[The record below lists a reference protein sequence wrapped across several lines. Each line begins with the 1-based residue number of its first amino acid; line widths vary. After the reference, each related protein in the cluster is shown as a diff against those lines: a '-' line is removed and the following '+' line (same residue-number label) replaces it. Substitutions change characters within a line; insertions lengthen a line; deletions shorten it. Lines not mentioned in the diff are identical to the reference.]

1 MIGGGIG
8 NYLGIMIACPIK
20 RYGNIS
26 SIIVRINNLK
36 TSKKKNVFNQLNK
49 EVSSEEGEILFSVTQ
64 ASYFVSRMKHETTA
78 SLWHQL
84 TYDIKVLIKC

>member
-36 TSKKKNVFNQLNK
+36 TSKRKTF
-49 EVSSEEGEILFSVTQ
+49 
-64 ASYFVSRMKHETTA
+64 
-78 SLWHQL
+78 L
-84 TYDIKVLIKC
+84 TNLTKRFRLKREKYCFL

>member
-36 TSKKKNVFNQLNK
+36 TSKRKTF
-49 EVSSEEGEILFSVTQ
+49 
-64 ASYFVSRMKHETTA
+64 
-78 SLWHQL
+78 L
-84 TYDIKVLIKC
+84 TNLTKRFRLKREKSCFL

>member
-64 ASYFVSRMKHETTA
+64 ASYFAVSSEARNNSFFMA
-78 SLWHQL
+78 SAYL
-84 TYDIKVLIKC
+84 